1 MRRFLLLSAILAF
14 ITSCQNDD
22 DTITII
28 CEIPSASN
36 TTEITSNSAL
46 LNWTNSNDVKTVI
59 IEYGIGGFQIGTG
72 TTISTSAA
80 SLPLT
85 NLDANTTYDY
95 YILANCSADNVSMV
109 SNVNSFTTDASPI
122 VAEFLPNLSQLNIFI
137 GDLEDLNISSKTF
150 KYELN
155 TSLFTD
161 YAHKLRIIALPDG
174 TSLQYESDGFPVF
187 PNGSLM
193 AKTFYYNLDETDLSS
208 GKKIIET
215 RILIKENDAWTLGNY
230 KWNEEQTDAT
240 LDIEQHTVKVDW
252 INSEG
257 EDMEADYIIP
267 GANDCTKCHSN
278 SGNVTPIGPKLRT
291 MNFDVNGVNQ
301 LEQFIDAG
309 HLTNSPNPST
319 ISKLPNWEDTN
330 LTLEDRSRAYFDIN
344 CAHCHSPGG
353 FCDPQ
358 STLDMRLE
366 TVFDDTNIFQRRF
379 SIAGRMSNYSPGTSM
394 PLIGTTMVHSEG
406 YALIQEFLDTL

>member
-1 MRRFLLLSAILAF
+1 MKRLLLLSAILAL
-14 ITSCQNDD
+14 IVSCQNDD
-22 DTITII
+22 DTITVF
-28 CEIPSASN
+28 CETPNASG
-36 TTEITSNSAL
+36 TTDITFNSAV
-46 LNWTNSNDVKTVI
+46 LNWTNINDIKTVA
-59 IEYGIGGFQIGTG
+59 IEYGVSGFQIGTG
-72 TTISTSAA
+72 TAISTSAA

-95 YILANCSADNVSMV
+95 YILAKCSIDNVSME

-161 YAHKLRIIALPDG
+161 YAHKLRIIALPEG
-174 TSLQYESDGFPVF
+174 TSLQYESDGFPIF

-193 AKTFYYNLDETDLSS
+193 AKTFYYNLDETNLSS

-215 RILIKENDAWTLGNY
+215 RILIKENDIWTLGNY
-230 KWNEEQTDAT
+230 KWNDEQTDAT
-240 LDIEQHTVKVDW
+240 LDTEQHTVKVDW

-257 EDMEADYIIP
+257 DNMEADYIIP

-278 SGNVTPIGPKLRT
+278 AGNVTPIGPKLRT
-291 MNFDVNGVNQ
+291 MNFDINGVNQ

-309 HLTNSPNPST
+309 HLTNAPNPST
-319 ISKLPNWEDTN
+319 IAQLPNWEETN
-330 LTLEDRSRAYFDIN
+330 LSLEVRSRAYFDIN

-353 FCDPQ
+353 FCDQQ

-366 TVFDDTNIFQRRF
+366 TAFDDTNIFQRRF
-379 SIAGRMSNYSPGTSM
+379 SISGRMSNYNPGTSM
-394 PLIGTTMVHSEG
+394 PFIGTTMVHTEG